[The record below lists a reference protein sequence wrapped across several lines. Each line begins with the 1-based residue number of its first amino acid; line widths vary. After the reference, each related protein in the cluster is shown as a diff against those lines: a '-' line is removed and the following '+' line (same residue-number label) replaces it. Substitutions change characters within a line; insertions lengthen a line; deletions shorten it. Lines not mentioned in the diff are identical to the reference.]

1 MENRDETNNRS
12 TNFHGILYALV
23 VLFGNGI
30 HPIINNSRPNELN
43 GFLFVLLISFWEFI
57 TSTSISLLG
66 KYSKKKGNLHQQPP
80 TSIHPPINH
89 KKNIGI
95 LIGVGIIFSVAT
107 YLYVEG
113 LINAGAVSGS
123 IALKASPIYAFI
135 IGALFFKERPKFGQ
149 IFFTSIILVG
159 IYYLGTE
166 GTWQMDAF
174 SLWFGLLLLVP
185 LLWVI
190 GHSFTKPLLEKG
202 QVTTLR
208 VIQIRSGIIT
218 TILLIISLFLFGF
231 QEVISV
237 FLSWN
242 AFVSSFLMGFIYFL
256 MHYSWY
262 NSIRAIS
269 IAYASALVTPSP
281 LITALFAWMFLNE
294 PLLPY
299 HFIGLLITII
309 GLNGLIWINSRK
321 VRKIK
326 NELETELELSPEI
339 KSKIPKF

>member
-1 MENRDETNNRS
+1 MENNRNS
-12 TNFHGILYALV
+12 NFHGVAYALV
-23 VLFGNGI
+23 VLVGNGI
-30 HPIINNSRPNELN
+30 HPIINNSRPDELN
-43 GFLFVLLISFWEFI
+43 GFLFVLLMSFWEFI
-57 TSTSISLLG
+57 TSMCISLLG
-66 KYSKKKGNLHQQPP
+66 KYRKKKANLHQKPP
-80 TSIHPPINH
+80 TSIHSPINH

-95 LIGVGIIFSVAT
+95 LIGVGMIFSVAT

-123 IALKASPIYAFI
+123 IAMKASPIYAFI

-149 IFFTSIILVG
+149 IFFTFIILVG

-166 GTWQMDAF
+166 GTWQMDTF

-208 VIQIRSGIIT
+208 VIQIRSGVIT

-231 QEVISV
+231 QEVVNIFIS
-237 FLSWN
+237 WE

-262 NSIRAIS
+262 NSIQTIS

-281 LITALFAWMFLNE
+281 LITAFLAWMFLDE
-294 PLLPY
+294 ALLPF

-309 GLNGLIWINSRK
+309 GLYGLIWINSK
-321 VRKIK
+321 KAGKIMD
-326 NELETELELSPEI
+326 EIET
-339 KSKIPKF
+339 K